1 MPATIISILSSPNL
15 TLLPAATTTI
25 TRSITAR
32 EYFSPVIDSRT
43 LRRLAETAPLVIVD
57 HNGERMDRERLPDD
71 LPIPGLLVSPV
82 NEAIKQVEAGR
93 LIADLDRDS
102 LWAVGGF
109 VLDISVLD
117 TLGEGTHSAA
127 ELIDAV
133 TSAGFDWQ
141 PTIL

>member
-1 MPATIISILSSPNL
+1 
-15 TLLPAATTTI
+15 
-25 TRSITAR
+25 
-32 EYFSPVIDSRT
+32 VIDSQT

-57 HNGERMDRERLPDD
+57 HNGERMDRERLPDE

-82 NEAIKQVEAGR
+82 NEAVKQVEAGR
-93 LIADLDRDS
+93 LIVDLDRDS

-117 TLGEGTHSAA
+117 ALGEGTHSAA